1 MTKEERLSALHEEYE
16 LKAQE
21 LRAGKVTVTHE
32 DFKGKEV
39 KFLRIEIG
47 AEKDLSKAFAWLT
60 SAFSENAS
68 NTIDGTGVFNVM
80 FCVDKVS
87 EYDSSDEAK
96 KEREERREK
105 QEALTA
111 EFQAKAQAIVEGPDD
126 SCEEVED
133 KAECH

>member
-21 LRAGKVTVTHE
+21 LRAGKVTVSHD
-32 DFKGKEV
+32 DFKDKEV

-68 NTIDGTGVFNVM
+68 DTIDGTGVFNVM
-80 FCVDKVS
+80 FCADKVS
-87 EYDSSDEAK
+87 EYDNSDEAK
-96 KEREERREK
+96 KERAERREK
-105 QEALTA
+105 QDALNV
-111 EFQAKAQAIVEGPDD
+111 EFEAKARAIVEGPKD
-126 SCEEVED
+126 SCEEVEG